1 MKKIKYDYKKFAL
14 VLDADIKEDKKI
26 IDWLE
31 KHKGKR
37 NGYSVQLRKALLKLI
52 EAEESEK

>member
-1 MKKIKYDYKKFAL
+1 MKKNKYNYKRFAL
-14 VLDADIKEDKKI
+14 VLDADIPEDKKI

-37 NGYSVQLRKALLKLI
+37 NGYSVQLRKALLRLM
-52 EAEESEK
+52 EEEDAS

>member
-1 MKKIKYDYKKFAL
+1 MKKVKYDYKKFAL
-14 VLDADIKEDKKI
+14 VLDKDIPEDKEI

-37 NGYSVQLRKALLKLI
+37 NGYSVQLRKALLRLM
-52 EAEESEK
+52 EVEDGQ